1 MGLTRTGPVQLR
13 AMDSSTS
20 AVIATAVGFLAALV
34 LCMFLPLLHAS
45 GWLRLT
51 VNMALAFGA
60 FGTWAVTFLAYG
72 YCRVMVEPTP

>member
-1 MGLTRTGPVQLR
+1 
-13 AMDSSTS
+13 
-20 AVIATAVGFLAALV
+20 
-34 LCMFLPLLHAS
+34 MFLPLLHAS